1 MENAIPRHILSSK
14 PSPLQLELAA
24 QIAGLIRSERLPADA
39 PLREEGL
46 AARLGVSRT
55 PVRAAL
61 QLLRRT
67 GHVYYK
73 ENAGVFVAPG
83 ADQAADFRVPKA
95 AATAEA
101 LYRRILADRG
111 RGALPDTVSEAELLA
126 RYKSARALLAKVLL
140 RLNREGLVERRKG
153 RGWQFQPTLDTPQAI
168 FESYRF
174 RMMIETA
181 GLLEPG
187 FRVDPGELARLREA
201 HADFAAL
208 EHSQRSAAD
217 FFATNLRFH
226 ETLAG
231 FSGNRFVLQAVQQM
245 NRLRKLQ
252 EFASFS
258 EESHGLADSCAEHI
272 AILDAVAHGD
282 RDWAAALMRRH
293 LAGAAERVVSA
304 GRAAGSVFDNR
315 KIQS

>member
-1 MENAIPRHILSSK
+1 MSSK

-24 QIAGLIRSERLPADA
+24 QIAGLIRSEKLPADA

-46 AARLGVSRT
+46 ASRLGVSRT

-61 QLLRRT
+61 QLLRRS

-83 ADQAADFRVPKA
+83 AHAAPDFRLPRA
-95 AATAEA
+95 AGTVDA
-101 LYRRILADRG
+101 LYRRVLADRG

-126 RYKSARALLAKVLL
+126 RYKVARALMAKVLL

-153 RGWQFQPTLDTPQAI
+153 HGWTFQPTLATPDAI
-168 FESYRF
+168 AESYRF
-174 RMMIETA
+174 RMMVETA
-181 GLLEPG
+181 GLLEPA
-187 FRVDPGELARLREA
+187 FRADELELLRLREA
-201 HADFAAL
+201 HAAFAAL
-208 EHSQRSAAD
+208 APAKRSAAD
-217 FFATNLRFH
+217 FFAMNLRFH
-226 ETLAG
+226 EMLAG

-245 NRLRKLQ
+245 NRLRKVQ

-258 EESHGLADSCAEHI
+258 GESGGLAESCEEHV
-272 AILDAVAHGD
+272 AILDAVRKGD
-282 RDWAAALMRRH
+282 REWAAALMRRH
-293 LAGAAERVVSA
+293 LAGAAERVMVA
-304 GRAAGSVFDNR
+304 GEVAGSVFDAS